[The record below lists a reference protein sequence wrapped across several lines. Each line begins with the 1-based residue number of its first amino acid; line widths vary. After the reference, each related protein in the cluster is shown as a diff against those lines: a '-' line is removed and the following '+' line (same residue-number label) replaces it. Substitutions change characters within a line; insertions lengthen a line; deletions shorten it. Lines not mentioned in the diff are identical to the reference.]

1 MMASHGLLPQ
11 IDKISQSLTYIFK
24 GKWKVMREMCQH
36 MLEQVPKIMLMLW
49 ESIFS
54 VPAKKYLFVD

>member
-1 MMASHGLLPQ
+1 MMAYHGLLPQ

-24 GKWKVMREMCQH
+24 GGKWEMCQH
-36 MLEQVPKIMLMLW
+36 MLEQVPKIALMLW

-54 VPAKKYLFVD
+54 VPAKKYLFAD